1 MELYLYMKED
11 YQEIENDKL
20 KEEVFFQVKNFYIT
34 NDLNSIDKDIDY
46 FKFKEEDIKSV
57 KNIDLMYDIFEYNY
71 NLSEEI
77 CRLIRDTEENKD
89 KLKFFEENLKEKV
102 VFDNS
107 IDDLNDSI
115 SVITF
120 KDEIVAY
127 NLDKRCKRDF
137 SDYIYFKDEET
148 FKNLIQNYV
157 DCFNDKLNIDYLDL
171 SNIQYMS
178 TVMFKDVVKIIT
190 KEEYLEKKVV
200 KENLDLNF

>member
-1 MELYLYMKED
+1 MDLYLYMTED

-20 KEEVFFQVKNFYIT
+20 KEEVFFQVKNFYVT

-102 VFDNS
+102 IFDNS

-115 SVITF
+115 SIITF

-157 DCFNDKLNIDYLDL
+157 DCFNDKLNIDDLDL

-178 TVMFKDVVKIIT
+178 TVMFKDIIKIIT

>member
-1 MELYLYMKED
+1 MDLYLYMTED

-20 KEEVFFQVKNFYIT
+20 KEEVFFQVKNFYVT

-102 VFDNS
+102 LFDNS

-148 FKNLIQNYV
+148 FKNLIQNYIN
-157 DCFNDKLNIDYLDL
+157 CFNDKLNIDDLDF

-178 TVMFKDVVKIIT
+178 TVMFKDIVKIIT
-190 KEEYLEKKVV
+190 KEEYLKKKVV

>member
-1 MELYLYMKED
+1 MDLYLYMTED

-20 KEEVFFQVKNFYIT
+20 KEEVFFQVKNFYVT

-102 VFDNS
+102 LFDNS

-148 FKNLIQNYV
+148 FKNLIQNYIN
-157 DCFNDKLNIDYLDL
+157 CFNDKLNIDDLDF

-178 TVMFKDVVKIIT
+178 TVMFKDIVKIIT

>member
-1 MELYLYMKED
+1 MDLYLYMTEN

-20 KEEVFFQVKNFYIT
+20 KEEVFFQVKNFYVT

-77 CRLIRDTEENKD
+77 CRLIRDIEENKD

-102 VFDNS
+102 LFDNS

-115 SVITF
+115 SIITF

-148 FKNLIQNYV
+148 FKNLIQNYIN
-157 DCFNDKLNIDYLDL
+157 CFNDKLNIDDLDF

-178 TVMFKDVVKIIT
+178 TVMFKDIVKIIT

>member
-1 MELYLYMKED
+1 MDLYLYMTED

-77 CRLIRDTEENKD
+77 CRLIRDTKENKD

-102 VFDNS
+102 IFDNS
-107 IDDLNDSI
+107 IDDLNDFISI
-115 SVITF
+115 ITF

-137 SDYIYFKDEET
+137 SDYIYFKDEDPD
-148 FKNLIQNYV
+148 NA
-157 DCFNDKLNIDYLDL
+157 YLVLEELENSYILGLLEYPEIEMDF
-171 SNIQYMS
+171 S
-178 TVMFKDVVKIIT
+178 TPKDVVIEIQENT
-190 KEEYLEKKVV
+190 EEYKKA
-200 KENLDLNF
+200 KQIILNKLK